1 MKKLSCLI
9 LILLAFNVSAE
20 KITYDQWL
28 DKEIKA
34 FSVQDRVFEEHQS
47 SSWSLK
53 KVKLRIRPLIAVE
66 VPYLA
71 SLEIKPFVEF
81 HWKAKK

>member
-20 KITYDQWL
+20 KITYNQWL
-28 DKEIKA
+28 DNEIES
-34 FSVQDRVFEEHQS
+34 FSTQDKVFEQDLN

-53 KVKLRIRPLIAVE
+53 KVKLRIRPLIGVE

>member
-1 MKKLSCLI
+1 MKKLSGLI

-20 KITYDQWL
+20 KITYSQWL

-34 FSVQDRVFEEHQS
+34 FSVQDRVFEQHQNS
-47 SSWSLK
+47 FWSLK
-53 KVKLRIRPLIAVE
+53 KVKLRIRPLIGIE

-81 HWKAKK
+81 HWKAEK